1 MRLAPNDK
9 HAQSK
14 NGHEEITCNHC
25 RSISASSLAIFLAT
39 AAKMK
44 WHNLLKKKK
53 KTDKNTR
60 EGEKETT

>member
-9 HAQSK
+9 HAQTK

-25 RSISASSLAIFLAT
+25 RGISVSSLAIFLAT

-44 WHNLLKKKK
+44 WHNLLRKN

-60 EGEKETT
+60 EGEKEM